1 MLYKSYLIEQ
11 NIKILNK
18 NFILFFGENLGLKNE
33 LKKKIKIENKNAE
46 IITFYQE
53 EIVKNNH
60 LLHNEINNISLFES
74 EKIFIIEHANDKIFE
89 LIKELSANSAT
100 QKIYIFSDLLD
111 KKSKIRNYFEKSENL
126 GAVACY
132 LDNEISIKKII
143 INTLKGFEG
152 LTTQNVNLIIENSN
166 LNRVKLYNELEKIV
180 TFFQNKKIDSEKL
193 EIILDVK
200 ENNDFSLLKDAA
212 LKGDKLKTNKLLS
225 DTIVDAENNIFY
237 LNSINQRL
245 NKLFEVKK
253 NTSDLEKIIDEI
265 KPPIFWKDKPDFITQ
280 AKKWNKDKIKLILNK
295 TYKLEIQIKSNSII
309 DKNILM
315 KKLIIDL
322 CNTANTL

>member
-18 NFILFFGENLGLKNE
+18 NFILFFGENMGLKNE
-33 LKKKIKIENKNAE
+33 LKKKIRFENKNAE
-46 IITFYQE
+46 VITFYQE

-74 EKIFIIEHANDKIFE
+74 EKIFIIEQASDKIFE
-89 LIKELSANSAT
+89 LIKELSANGAT

-111 KKSKIRNYFEKSENL
+111 KKSKIRNYFEKSKNL

-225 DTIVDAENNIFY
+225 DTIVDADSNIFY

-253 NTSDLEKIIDEI
+253 NTNDLEKIIDEI
-265 KPPIFWKDKPDFITQ
+265 KPPIFWKDKPDFIAQ

>member
-33 LKKKIKIENKNAE
+33 LKKKIKFENKNAE
-46 IITFYQE
+46 VITFYQE
-53 EIVKNNH
+53 EIAKNNH

-74 EKIFIIEHANDKIFE
+74 EKIFIIEQANDKIFE
-89 LIKELSANSAT
+89 LIKELSANGAT
-100 QKIYIFSDLLD
+100 QKIYIFSDVLD

-143 INTLKGFEG
+143 INALKGFEG

-225 DTIVDAENNIFY
+225 DTIVDTESNIFY

-245 NKLFEVKK
+245 NKLLEVKK
-253 NTSDLEKIIDEI
+253 NTNDLEKIIDEI
-265 KPPIFWKDKPDFITQ
+265 KPPIFWKDKPDFIAQ

>member
-33 LKKKIKIENKNAE
+33 LKKKIKFENKNAE
-46 IITFYQE
+46 VITFYQE
-53 EIVKNNH
+53 EIAKNNH

-74 EKIFIIEHANDKIFE
+74 EKIFIIEQANDKIFE
-89 LIKELSANSAT
+89 LIKELSANGAT
-100 QKIYIFSDLLD
+100 QKIYIFSDVLD

-143 INTLKGFEG
+143 INALKGFEG

-212 LKGDKLKTNKLLS
+212 LKGHKLKTNKLLS
-225 DTIVDAENNIFY
+225 DTIVDTESNIFY

-245 NKLFEVKK
+245 NKLLEVKK
-253 NTSDLEKIIDEI
+253 NTNDLEKIIDEI
-265 KPPIFWKDKPDFITQ
+265 KPPIFWKDKPDFIAQ

>member
-33 LKKKIKIENKNAE
+33 IKKKIKIENKNAE

-143 INTLKGFEG
+143 INALRGFEG

>member
-265 KPPIFWKDKPDFITQ
+265 KPPIFWKDKPDFIAQ

-322 CNTANTL
+322 CNTANAL

>member
-18 NFILFFGENLGLKNE
+18 NFILFFGENMGLKNE
-33 LKKKIKIENKNAE
+33 LKKKIRFENKNAE
-46 IITFYQE
+46 VITFYQE

-74 EKIFIIEHANDKIFE
+74 EKIFIIEQASDKIFE
-89 LIKELSANSAT
+89 LIKELSANGAT

-111 KKSKIRNYFEKSENL
+111 KKSKIRNYFEKSKNL

-166 LNRVKLYNELEKIV
+166 LSRVKLYNELEKIV
-180 TFFQNKKIDSEKL
+180 TFFQNKKIDPEKL
-193 EIILDVK
+193 KIILDVR
-200 ENNDFSLLKDAA
+200 ENNDFNLLKNAA
-212 LKGDKLKTNKLLS
+212 LKGDKLKTNKLLC
-225 DTIVDAENNIFY
+225 DTIIDAESNIFY

-253 NTSDLEKIIDEI
+253 KTDDLEKIIDEI
-265 KPPIFWKDKPDFITQ
+265 KPPIFWKDKPNFIAQ
-280 AKKWNKDKIKLILNK
+280 AKKWNKDKIKLVLNK
-295 TYKLEIQIKSNSII
+295 TYELEMQIKSNSII

>member
-89 LIKELSANSAT
+89 LIKELSANGPT

-132 LDNEISIKKII
+132 LDNEISIK
-143 INTLKGFEG
+143 
-152 LTTQNVNLIIENSN
+152 
-166 LNRVKLYNELEKIV
+166 
-180 TFFQNKKIDSEKL
+180 
-193 EIILDVK
+193 
-200 ENNDFSLLKDAA
+200 
-212 LKGDKLKTNKLLS
+212 
-225 DTIVDAENNIFY
+225 
-237 LNSINQRL
+237 
-245 NKLFEVKK
+245 
-253 NTSDLEKIIDEI
+253 
-265 KPPIFWKDKPDFITQ
+265 
-280 AKKWNKDKIKLILNK
+280 
-295 TYKLEIQIKSNSII
+295 
-309 DKNILM
+309 
-315 KKLIIDL
+315 
-322 CNTANTL
+322 

>member
-18 NFILFFGENLGLKNE
+18 NFILFFGEKLGIKNE

-89 LIKELSANSAT
+89 LIKELSANGPT

-143 INTLKGFEG
+143 INALKGFEG

-225 DTIVDAENNIFY
+225 DTIVDTESNIFY

-245 NKLFEVKK
+245 NKLLEVKK
-253 NTSDLEKIIDEI
+253 NTNDLEKIIDEI
-265 KPPIFWKDKPDFITQ
+265 KPPIFWKDKPDFIAQ

>member
-1 MLYKSYLIEQ
+1 M
-11 NIKILNK
+11 
-18 NFILFFGENLGLKNE
+18 
-33 LKKKIKIENKNAE
+33 
-46 IITFYQE
+46 
-53 EIVKNNH
+53 
-60 LLHNEINNISLFES
+60 
-74 EKIFIIEHANDKIFE
+74 
-89 LIKELSANSAT
+89 
-100 QKIYIFSDLLD
+100 
-111 KKSKIRNYFEKSENL
+111 
-126 GAVACY
+126 ACY

-225 DTIVDAENNIFY
+225 DTIVDAESNIFY

-322 CNTANTL
+322 CNTANAL

>member
-18 NFILFFGENLGLKNE
+18 NFILFFGENMGLKNE
-33 LKKKIKIENKNAE
+33 LKKKIRFENKNAE
-46 IITFYQE
+46 VITFYQE

-74 EKIFIIEHANDKIFE
+74 EKIFIIEQANDKIFE
-89 LIKELSANSAT
+89 LIKELSAIGAT
-100 QKIYIFSDLLD
+100 QKIYIFSDVLD

-166 LNRVKLYNELEKIV
+166 LSRVKLYNELEKIV
-180 TFFQNKKIDSEKL
+180 TFFQNKKIDPEKL

-200 ENNDFSLLKDAA
+200 ENNDFNILKDAA

-225 DTIVDAENNIFY
+225 DTIIDTESNIFY

-253 NTSDLEKIIDEI
+253 KTDDLEKIIDEI
-265 KPPIFWKDKPDFITQ
+265 KPPIFWKDKPNFIAQ
-280 AKKWNKDKIKLILNK
+280 AKKWNKDKIKLVLNK
-295 TYKLEIQIKSNSII
+295 TYELEMQIKSNSII

>member
-18 NFILFFGENLGLKNE
+18 NFILFFGENLGQKNE

-89 LIKELSANSAT
+89 LIKELSANGPT

-143 INTLKGFEG
+143 INALKGFEG

-225 DTIVDAENNIFY
+225 DTIVDTESNIFY

-245 NKLFEVKK
+245 NKLLEVKK
-253 NTSDLEKIIDEI
+253 NTNDLEKIIDEI
-265 KPPIFWKDKPDFITQ
+265 KPPIFWKDKPDFIAQ

>member
-1 MLYKSYLIEQ
+1 
-11 NIKILNK
+11 
-18 NFILFFGENLGLKNE
+18 
-33 LKKKIKIENKNAE
+33 
-46 IITFYQE
+46 
-53 EIVKNNH
+53 
-60 LLHNEINNISLFES
+60 
-74 EKIFIIEHANDKIFE
+74 
-89 LIKELSANSAT
+89 
-100 QKIYIFSDLLD
+100 
-111 KKSKIRNYFEKSENL
+111 
-126 GAVACY
+126 VACY

-143 INTLKGFEG
+143 INALKGFEG

-225 DTIVDAENNIFY
+225 DTIVDTESNIFY

-245 NKLFEVKK
+245 NKLLEVKK
-253 NTSDLEKIIDEI
+253 NTNDLEKIIDEI
-265 KPPIFWKDKPDFITQ
+265 KPPIFWKDKPDFIAQ

>member
-143 INTLKGFEG
+143 INALRGFEG

-265 KPPIFWKDKPDFITQ
+265 KPPIFWKDKPDFIAQ
-280 AKKWNKDKIKLILNK
+280 AKKWNNDKIKLILNK

-322 CNTANTL
+322 CNTANAL